1 LSYEKRPGILTPLK
15 RHGKVIGILVVDSVA
30 LSEYFVP
37 TVKNLS
43 HHISAALELAFEQT
57 ERKKIEETLR
67 EYMEKLEE
75 KVEERTKELKETHE
89 RLLKSERLAAIGEA
103 ATMVG
108 HDLRNPLQSIENATY
123 YLNRQLA
130 QLPSSV
136 KIPRKTGEM
145 LQVIKDS
152 VDYADKIIRDLN
164 DFSATREATLTKTD
178 MNALVKESLSQVEPP
193 RNVEFVI
200 ELGRLPE
207 IEVDTD
213 MIKRIFLNLAANG
226 IQAMENGGT
235 LKVSTKN
242 SEGFISV
249 SFKDDGVGISE
260 ENIKN
265 LFTPFFTTK
274 ARGLGIGLAICR
286 RFAEANGGSINVETK
301 KGEGST
307 FTVRLPIQRETGGE
321 NL

>member
-1 LSYEKRPGILTPLK
+1 MSYENKPGILTSLK
-15 RHGKVIGILVVDSVA
+15 RHGKVIGVLVVDSIA

-43 HHISAALELAFEQT
+43 HHISAALELAFEHA
-57 ERKKIEETLR
+57 ERKKMEETLR

-75 KVEERTKELKETHE
+75 KVGERTKELKETHE
-89 RLLKSERLAAIGEA
+89 RLLKSERLAAVGEA

-108 HDLRNPLQSIENATY
+108 HDLRNPLQSIENASY
-123 YLNRQLA
+123 YLEKQLA

-136 KIPRKTGEM
+136 KIPQRTGEM

-164 DFSATREATLTKTD
+164 DFSAAREAALTRTD
-178 MNALVKESLSQVEPP
+178 KNALVKESLSQVEPP
-193 RNVEFVI
+193 GNVEYVI
-200 ELGRLPE
+200 EFGRLPE
-207 IEVDTD
+207 VEVDRD

-242 SEGFISV
+242 SEGFAEV

-260 ENIKN
+260 ENIKS

-274 ARGLGIGLAICR
+274 ARGLGMGLAICR
-286 RFAEANGGSINVETK
+286 RLAEANGGSINVESK
-301 KGEGST
+301 KGEGAT
-307 FTVRLPIQRETGGE
+307 FTVRLPIQRDTGGE
-321 NL
+321 NS